1 MRHTWQRL
9 ACAGSPSCT
18 PKSPALHLAQ
28 RSRAFVYDEN
38 NMAPAAPKKTVKSTS
53 RTVKR
58 SQGFVDEVY
67 ELIRADIMSLRIP
80 PDTRISIDELARRIG
95 VSQTPIREA
104 LSRLEAVG
112 LVTKRHYV
120 GYCSAPQLTRE
131 ELDELYEMRLLLEPY
146 AARCAAQRM
155 SSTELN
161 RVAALARGMQP
172 GGSRNSYARFADQD
186 SELHDLI
193 ALGSGNQ
200 LICDALSRLHTHLHI
215 FRLRFHSEVT
225 TEAYAEHERLVAALM
240 ARKPDEAEA
249 AMRQHIEKSYRRMEP
264 FAQTLAPARAG

>member
-1 MRHTWQRL
+1 
-9 ACAGSPSCT
+9 
-18 PKSPALHLAQ
+18 
-28 RSRAFVYDEN
+28 
-38 NMAPAAPKKTVKSTS
+38 MAPTAPKKPVRSIS
-53 RTVKR
+53 RVVKR

-67 ELIRADIMSLRIP
+67 ELIRADIMALRIA
-80 PDTRISIDELARRIG
+80 PDTRISIDELARQLG

-104 LSRLEAVG
+104 LGRLEAVG

-120 GYCSAPQLTRE
+120 GYCSAPQLTRQQ
-131 ELDELYEMRLLLEPY
+131 LDELYELRLLLEPY

-155 SSTELN
+155 SNAELA
-161 RVAALARGMQP
+161 RVDALAHSMQP
-172 GGSRNSYARFADQD
+172 GGTRNSYGRFADQD

-200 LICDALSRLHTHLHI
+200 LICEALSRLHTHLHI

-225 TEAYAEHERLVAALM
+225 TEAYVEHEHLVAALK

-249 AMRQHIEKSYRRMEP
+249 AMRLHIEKSYRRMEP
-264 FAQTLAPARAG
+264 FTQTLAPARSG